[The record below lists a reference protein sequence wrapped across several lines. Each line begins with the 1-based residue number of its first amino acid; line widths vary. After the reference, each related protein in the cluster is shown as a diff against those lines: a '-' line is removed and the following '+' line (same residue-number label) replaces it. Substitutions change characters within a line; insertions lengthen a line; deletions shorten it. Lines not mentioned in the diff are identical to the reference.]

1 LKRSIRLAALLLAAT
16 TVMTPVC
23 RAESS
28 GFLSDALTRYAKFE
42 YTKAIEMLLPLAHR
56 GDPVAEEILG
66 FMYAKGEG
74 IPSDEA
80 AAYHWF
86 TLAAAGGRTEAQ
98 FQLGLIYRDGL
109 GVPKDGKTALYWLG
123 RAAQQGSPDAMN
135 AAGEVYLG
143 HADVG
148 ADYAAALEWFFR
160 AAEHGSAQAMF
171 NVGIRYTLG
180 QGVKRDEVEAFK
192 WFELAAKEGIGSLRD
207 NATSARFTL
216 AGRLTPVQ
224 VQMASVRVQSWMRE
238 HRPHSVQ

>member
-1 LKRSIRLAALLLAAT
+1 MKRSIRLAALLLAAT

-28 GFLSDALTRYAKFE
+28 GILSDALTQYSKFE
-42 YTKAIEMLLPLAHR
+42 YIKAIEMLLPLAHG

-86 TLAAAGGRTEAQ
+86 TLVAVGGRTEAQ

-109 GVPKDGKTALYWLG
+109 GVPKDGKTTLYWLG

-143 HADVG
+143 RAGV
-148 ADYAAALEWFFR
+148 AVDYAAALEWFFR

-180 QGVKRDEVEAFK
+180 QGVRRDEVEAFK
-192 WFELAAKEGIGSLRD
+192 WFELAAREGVGSLRD
-207 NATSARFTL
+207 NAASARFTL

-224 VQMASVRVQSWMRE
+224 VQMASIRVQDWVKA
-238 HRPHSVQ
+238 HRASRIQ

>member
-16 TVMTPVC
+16 TIMTPVC

-28 GFLSDALTRYAKFE
+28 GILSDALTQYSKFE
-42 YTKAIEMLLPLAHR
+42 YIKAIEMLLPLAHR

-86 TLAAAGGRTEAQ
+86 TLAAVGGRTEAQ

-109 GVPKDGKTALYWLG
+109 GVPKDGNTALYWLG

-143 HADVG
+143 HAGV
-148 ADYAAALEWFFR
+148 AVDYAAALEWFFR

-180 QGVKRDEVEAFK
+180 QGVRRDEVEAFK
-192 WFELAAKEGIGSLRD
+192 WFELAAREGIGSLRD
-207 NATSARFTL
+207 NAASARFTL

-224 VQMASVRVQSWMRE
+224 VQMASIRVQDWVKA
-238 HRPHSVQ
+238 HRASQIQ

>member
-28 GFLSDALTRYAKFE
+28 GVLSDALTQYSKFE

-80 AAYHWF
+80 TAYHWF
-86 TLAAAGGRTEAQ
+86 TLAAIGGRTEAQ

-123 RAAQQGSPDAMN
+123 RAAQQGSADAMN

-143 HADVG
+143 HADVA

-180 QGVKRDEVEAFK
+180 QGVRRDEVEAFK
-192 WFELAAKEGIGSLRD
+192 WFELAAREGIGSLRD
-207 NATSARFTL
+207 NAASARFTL

-224 VQMASVRVQSWMRE
+224 VQMASIRVQDWVKA
-238 HRPHSVQ
+238 HRASQIQ

>member
-16 TVMTPVC
+16 TIMTPVC

-28 GFLSDALTRYAKFE
+28 GILSDALTQYSKFE
-42 YTKAIEMLLPLAHR
+42 YIKAIEMLLPLAHR

-86 TLAAAGGRTEAQ
+86 TLAAVGGRTEAQ

-109 GVPKDGKTALYWLG
+109 GVPKDGNTALYWLG

-143 HADVG
+143 HAGV
-148 ADYAAALEWFFR
+148 AVDYAAALEWFFR

-180 QGVKRDEVEAFK
+180 QGVRRDEVEAFK
-192 WFELAAKEGIGSLRD
+192 WFELAAREGIGSLRD
-207 NATSARFTL
+207 NAASARFTL

-224 VQMASVRVQSWMRE
+224 VQMASIRVQAWVKA
-238 HRPHSVQ
+238 HRASQIQ

>member
-28 GFLSDALTRYAKFE
+28 GILSDALTQYSKFE
-42 YTKAIEMLLPLAHR
+42 YIKAIEMLLPLAHR

-86 TLAAAGGRTEAQ
+86 TLAAVGGRTEAQ

-109 GVPKDGKTALYWLG
+109 GVPKDGNTALYWLG

-143 HADVG
+143 HAGV
-148 ADYAAALEWFFR
+148 AVDYAAALEWFFR

-180 QGVKRDEVEAFK
+180 QGVRRDEVEAFK
-192 WFELAAKEGIGSLRD
+192 WFELAAREGIGSLRD
-207 NATSARFTL
+207 NAASARFTL

-224 VQMASVRVQSWMRE
+224 VQMASIRVQDWVKA
-238 HRPHSVQ
+238 HRASQIQ